1 MFADEVTYPPELWNV
16 VAQQLVWYN
25 SLGFGRKAYLERHPV
40 KDVPKV

>member
-25 SLGFGRKAYLERHPV
+25 SLVASRKAYQERHPV